1 MSMGLPMI
9 LEWTAVV
16 LNLTFTIGIA
26 LEKRWG
32 WAPGFFASLIGVF
45 LYAEQHT
52 WALMVLNGYYVVMAV
67 YGYWSWGRGGT
78 DVPVHERGTFFHV
91 AMLVGCTLMTAVIA
105 WLLHD
110 QLNGR
115 YPQLDAYISVFSL
128 AATWMMAR
136 KLLENW
142 VYWLV
147 GDAVA
152 VYLNWRI
159 GYDAYA
165 LLNIGYIGLSIAGF
179 VRWSRAYRA
188 RRGVA

>member
-1 MSMGLPMI
+1 
-9 LEWTAVV
+9 
-16 LNLTFTIGIA
+16 
-26 LEKRWG
+26 
-32 WAPGFFASLIGVF
+32 
-45 LYAEQHT
+45 
-52 WALMVLNGYYVVMAV
+52 
-67 YGYWSWGRGGT
+67 
-78 DVPVHERGTFFHV
+78 
-91 AMLVGCTLMTAVIA
+91 MLA

-142 VYWLV
+142 IYWLV

-165 LLNIGYIGLSIAGF
+165 LLNIAYIGLSIAGF
-179 VRWSRAYRA
+179 VRWSRAYRDRA
-188 RRGVA
+188 ATA